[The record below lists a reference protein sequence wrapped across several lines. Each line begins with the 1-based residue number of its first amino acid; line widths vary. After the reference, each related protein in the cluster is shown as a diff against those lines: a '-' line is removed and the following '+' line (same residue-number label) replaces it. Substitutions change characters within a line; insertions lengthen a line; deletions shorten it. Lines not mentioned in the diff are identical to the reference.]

1 MKKHKGQAVVEFAV
15 VLPLFLLVLFGI
27 IYSGMLFYDY
37 SSLSNLARSSAR
49 EAAIT
54 QNLTDSKRTEIE
66 NFYKTKTND
75 LLTSLYTPDA
85 TNPFKI
91 SYSASDNSVGVT
103 ITMKRNDVP
112 ILVEMV
118 LPEEYKIEYYMK
130 RDEQSS

>member
-54 QNLTDSKRTEIE
+54 QNLSDSKRTEIE
-66 NFYKTKTND
+66 DFYKAKTNN

-85 TNPFKI
+85 TKPFKI